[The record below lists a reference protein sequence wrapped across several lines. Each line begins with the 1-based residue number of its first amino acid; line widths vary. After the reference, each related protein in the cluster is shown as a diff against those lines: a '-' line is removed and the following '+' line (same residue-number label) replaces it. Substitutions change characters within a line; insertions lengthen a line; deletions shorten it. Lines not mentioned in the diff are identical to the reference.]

1 MVETIFVNFMANI
14 LNTIESTIRI
24 DIKNAKLNKNS
35 QLEDYIHVCL
45 DIQDFS

>member
-1 MVETIFVNFMANI
+1 MVETIFVKFMANI

-24 DIKNAKLNKNS
+24 DIKNAKLNKKL